1 MAKLT
6 RDEIIQI
13 LEDAGCTTAFIDEYL
28 ETLDEG
34 TTKEQ
39 LRLLIG
45 QRCRQLE
52 CVHTEQKR
60 LDCIDYLRY
69 HLQKEQE
76 QKKK

>member
-1 MAKLT
+1 MARLT

-13 LEDAGCTTAFIDEYL
+13 LEDAGCTTAFIDQYL
-28 ETLDEG
+28 ETKNEG

-52 CVHTEQKR
+52 CVHTEQKK

-69 HLQKEQE
+69 QLQKEQE